1 MNSAMID
8 LETLSLE
15 PDAAVVSIGV
25 AIFNNEEVIAVQSW
39 ELAPDHIHG
48 HVDPATVAWW
58 MHEDRDGARQ
68 ATFGGKHSSFTAG
81 YELKTLLAQHNVSE
95 VWANDPDFDLVV
107 LKSWWK
113 RHNDSVS
120 SAKVMPNL
128 GDWPIKFWS
137 HRSFRTIMSEA
148 QRLGHDTSGLK
159 GFYVAHDAGEDA
171 AAQARAVIGARKLLD
186 MGQI

>member
-1 MNSAMID
+1 MNYAMID

-25 AIFNNEEVIAVQSW
+25 AIFNNEQVIAVQSW
-39 ELAPDHIHG
+39 ELAGNQITGHI
-48 HVDPATVAWW
+48 DPATVAWW

-68 ATFGGKHSSFTAG
+68 ATFGGKFTAFTAAF
-81 YELKTLLAQHNVSE
+81 ELKSLLAQHNVSE

-113 RHNDSVS
+113 RQGGEGF
-120 SAKVMPNL
+120 
-128 GDWPIKFWS
+128 GDWPIKFYT
-137 HRSFRTIMSEA
+137 HRSFRTIMAEA